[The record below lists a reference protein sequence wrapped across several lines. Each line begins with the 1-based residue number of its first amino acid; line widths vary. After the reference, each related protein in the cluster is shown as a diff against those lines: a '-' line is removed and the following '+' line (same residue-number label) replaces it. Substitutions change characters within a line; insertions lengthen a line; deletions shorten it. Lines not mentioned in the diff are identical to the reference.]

1 MGQKAN
7 AKTWLTLMKSGINLG
22 MFIWLTA
29 PGLNGKVS
37 LCWQSHHFCFYFRV
51 FQCLDFGILFIFFL
65 FPLLFEVYD
74 SNNSIW
80 KPISISNNFDL
91 FMLFFEEVWRGL
103 KVVIILPR
111 QIALIGFLDRFEIVF
126 SICYSSLQQTWQSF
140 LLFFIFLLQKL

>member
-1 MGQKAN
+1 MACLFGWQLLV
-7 AKTWLTLMKSGINLG
+7 LTEKCLCADRSTIFA
-22 MFIWLTA
+22 FISEYFNVWIL
-29 PGLNGKVS
+29 V
-37 LCWQSHHFCFYFRV
+37 FY
-51 FQCLDFGILFIFFL
+51 LFFL

-140 LLFFIFLLQKL
+140 LLFLIFLLQKRQMWGRKVKLL